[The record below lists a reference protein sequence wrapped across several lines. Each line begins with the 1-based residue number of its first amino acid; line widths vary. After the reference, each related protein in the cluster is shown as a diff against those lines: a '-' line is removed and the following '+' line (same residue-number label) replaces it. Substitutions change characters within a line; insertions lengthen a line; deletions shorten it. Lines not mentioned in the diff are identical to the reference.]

1 MSFLLGRR
9 GRIWGVSGFAWEY
22 LTRAGWGP
30 GTGTLGGTPGRGW
43 DHLGLSGDTQH
54 QHPRGTSSRIG
65 DISHRLLEGTPGLVS
80 EHLARAESA
89 QPHLRAS
96 GRSLI
101 GYGAVRLRSGRP
113 LFLCV
118 FDKDVLFTSVM
129 TFFYVSIEMGAPSA
143 SFGVFVMVFTG
154 RSRRG
159 FPRVFTAWVC
169 QGVHGVGFPRVF
181 TAWVFPGHSRRVG
194 TALQFRLSFGL
205 HAATR
210 SPLGLRTPVSP
221 VEGARAGPRFTRKR
235 ARRRSTPGTQRA
247 LPPIPAF
254 PTKASAY
261 SRFACIN
268 GRHTTGIGRKP
279 WNRG

>member
-1 MSFLLGRR
+1 MGRF
-9 GRIWGVSGFAWEY
+9 GFS
-22 LTRAGWGP
+22 RA
-30 GTGTLGGTPGRGW
+30 
-43 DHLGLSGDTQH
+43 
-54 QHPRGTSSRIG
+54 
-65 DISHRLLEGTPGLVS
+65 
-80 EHLARAESA
+80 A
-89 QPHLRAS
+89 
-96 GRSLI
+96 
-101 GYGAVRLRSGRP
+101 
-113 LFLCV
+113 LFLYV
-118 FDKDVLFTSVM
+118 SDKDVLFTSVM
-129 TFFYVSIEMGAPSA
+129 TFFHVSIEMGRPPPLSECLPW
-143 SFGVFVMVFTG
+143 VFPG

-159 FPRVFTAWVC
+159 FP
-169 QGVHGVGFPRVF
+169 QGLHGVGFPRIF
-181 TAWVFPGHSRRVG
+181 TTWVSPGHSRRVG

-261 SRFACIN
+261 SMFPCTN